1 MAAGLA
7 TALQYAPVAM
17 CSTIPAQGTAA
28 TPADQEITAIILHLA
43 VTIPILHQGAAHHRA
58 AAAHSALHHHA
69 VQAEA
74 LAAGPAVAEVAVAP
88 VEAVAVAAA
97 GANNILPHVW

>member
-1 MAAGLA
+1 MA
-7 TALQYAPVAM
+7 T
-17 CSTIPAQGTAA
+17 CSTTPAQGATV
-28 TPADQEITAIILHLA
+28 TPADQEITAIIPHPA
-43 VTIPILHQGAAHHRA
+43 ATIPTPRQGVAAHLRA

-74 LAAGPAVAEVAVAP
+74 LAADPAVAEVAVAP
-88 VEAVAVAAA
+88 VEAVAEAAA